1 MCLKCIQ
8 EYFRLLFFFVSDL
21 TTVRFHCRQT
31 SGEGKRA
38 WSWQGTWTWTINL
51 YFIDLCGVSGVVL
64 GASSARRELLNVC
77 FFHFVVDHSTL
88 SQF

>member
-1 MCLKCIQ
+1 
-8 EYFRLLFFFVSDL
+8 
-21 TTVRFHCRQT
+21 
-31 SGEGKRA
+31 
-38 WSWQGTWTWTINL
+38 L